1 MRNIFHSLELT
12 IGINIG
18 VGSLDTTVGVSH
30 LLLGGVDVGV
40 AVVQVTELILS
51 VELTAN
57 RVWCC
62 SWSCNRSSSWG
73 SSWGSSPV
81 GHHCLSCV
89 GEGVV
94 GGIVVAMIAR
104 IAMVAVVAMIWLI
117 VLLVRLV
124 ARVDEGR
131 LEMFSLSTGGR
142 QKAGQDQ
149 NSDHLLSRDAK
160 RCVPM

>member
-57 RVWCC
+57 RVW
-62 SWSCNRSSSWG
+62 SSSWS

-124 ARVDEGR
+124 RLVARVDEG
-131 LEMFSLSTGGR
+131 
-142 QKAGQDQ
+142 
-149 NSDHLLSRDAK
+149 
-160 RCVPM
+160 